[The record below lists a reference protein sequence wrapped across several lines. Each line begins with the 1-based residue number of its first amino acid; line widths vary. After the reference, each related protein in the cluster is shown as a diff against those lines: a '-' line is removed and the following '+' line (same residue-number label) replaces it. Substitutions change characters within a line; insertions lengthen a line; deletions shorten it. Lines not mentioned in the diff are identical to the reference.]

1 MKKIINWHLGI
12 LAPNLAAACLLLIPG
27 VNLAVPTIAAARDA
41 EVSARQTKAASE
53 GSTVPYRNP
62 QLHPEKTL
70 SGVALLAELRQ
81 GGYVMFMRH
90 TETGTVT
97 DACEQSNLSSRGERD
112 ARFVGESVRKLGI
125 PIGRVLSSPV
135 CRVADTAKLI
145 GLGEPELTN
154 DLSNVPMPPDA
165 DLGAA
170 RAKRLAETPVRATRA
185 THATNTLLVSHM
197 QSGKTQA
204 QWIYLDFGEIVIF
217 RPDGKG
223 ESNAVARIRADDWYD
238 LMALEN
244 K

>member
-62 QLHPEKTL
+62 QLNPEKTL

-81 GGYVMFMRH
+81 GGYVLFMRH

-97 DACEQSNLSSRGERD
+97 PACDQSNLTQRGERD
-112 ARFVGESVRKLGI
+112 ARFVGESVRTLGI

-170 RAKRLAETPVRATRA
+170 RAKRLAETPAR
-185 THATNTLLVSHM
+185 ATNTLLVSHL
-197 QSGKTQA
+197 QGGKTQA
-204 QWIYLDFGEIVIF
+204 QWIYLDFGEIVVF

-223 ESNAVARIRADDWYD
+223 QSNAVARIRADDWYD